1 MAKTKTTPKNNTG
14 TPDII
19 NKVTKTVDPAT
30 LKEHPR
36 NPRKGNLELVKESIR
51 AHGFFGTIL
60 VQESTGYVLA
70 GNHRLRAA
78 QALGMTE
85 VPAVFVDVTDEMATR
100 ILIAD
105 NRTSDVAEYDNETLA
120 NLLADLQGTE
130 AGLNG
135 LGFDDLDLA
144 ALLDELEPETP
155 PEPAERPTGD
165 PKEILERHGF
175 NGTFGKW
182 TIHTGDAEQVVPT
195 LPGDLFDAVVCD
207 PPYGIDFMGRGWDHS
222 VPGPDLWRAVYDKLK
237 PGAHVF
243 AFGGTREWHHLAVA
257 LEDAGFTIR
266 DCIVWAYG
274 TGFPKSHDPS
284 KAIDKHLGATREKI
298 RIDAKNVQ
306 NPKASGGGKTKDMA
320 GASRPF
326 IERAQELGYHEMDGN
341 IAVTPEADHFSGFG
355 SALKPSWEP
364 CIVARKPLEGTLA
377 ANAIKH
383 NTGAIW
389 VDGGRVPSEESWEPV
404 SRVDKGGVTFGGKLN
419 DRTRSESS
427 EVGRW
432 PANMVIDQSAAQ
444 AIDAQAGGEVSRF
457 FTQAN
462 FDATESGNSR
472 LLYTAKAPSDE
483 REAGLDHL
491 SAGPSIFGG
500 EGGGFGNM
508 SNSVTPRA
516 NTHTTVKPIEL
527 TKWLATLALTPRRPG
542 FPRRVLVPFSG
553 VASEML
559 GCLLAGWDEVVGV
572 EITPE
577 YVEIAKERI
586 KAYEQ
591 AAKDTAKVR
600 TL

>member
-1 MAKTKTTPKNNTG
+1 MAKKSTQNTKNTPKNNTG

-19 NKVTKTVDPAT
+19 NKITKTVDPAT

-36 NPRKGNLELVKESIR
+36 NPRKGNLELVKESIK

-105 NRTSDVAEYDNETLA
+105 NRTSDVAEYDTETLA
-120 NLLADLQGTE
+120 NLLADLQVTE

-175 NGTFGKW
+175 TGTFGKW
-182 TIHTGDAEQVVPT
+182 SIHTGDAEQVVPT

-207 PPYGIDFMGRGWDHS
+207 PPYGIDFMSKGWDHS
-222 VPGPDLWRAVYDKLK
+222 VPGPDLWRAVYGKLK

-243 AFGGTREWHHLAVA
+243 AFGGTREWHNLATA
-257 LEDAGFTIR
+257 IEQAGFEIR

-298 RIDAKNVQ
+298 RIDAKDVQ

-389 VDGGRVPSEESWEPV
+389 VDGGRVPDPEWVRSPASSVENE
-404 SRVDKGGVTFGGKLN
+404 KGGVTFGGDLN
-419 DRTRSESS
+419 KQTSGSND
-427 EVGRW
+427 VGRW

-462 FDATESGNSR
+462 FNANESGNSR

-491 SAGPSIFGG
+491 SA
-500 EGGGFGNM
+500 
-508 SNSVTPRA
+508 TPRA
-516 NTHTTVKPIEL
+516 NIHPCVKPIEL

-591 AAKDTAKVR
+591 AAKDTAKENAQ
-600 TL
+600 TSK